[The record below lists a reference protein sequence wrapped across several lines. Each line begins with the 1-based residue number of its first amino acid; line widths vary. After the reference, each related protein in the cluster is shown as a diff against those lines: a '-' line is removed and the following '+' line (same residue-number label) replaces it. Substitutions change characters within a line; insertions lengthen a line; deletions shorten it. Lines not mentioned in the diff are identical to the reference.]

1 MQKKCTWPGI
11 TFVENRLTTP
21 ITDTIEED
29 SMAKKVGKLIREAR
43 TEAGLTQEQLARR
56 VKGVSADDIS
66 LAERGEKDLTQ
77 AELKEIARATGVTQK
92 SLIDAAKAEG
102 GTSGRS
108 GSSSAKGGKN
118 GSSSAKNGKSGSSSG
133 KISSSGKS
141 GSAGKT
147 SSGFKVSSDEKKMI
161 RAYREADPKIQAAV
175 KMILI
180 GSAGSEGSADAA
192 GDMLGTLLNGVKD
205 LLGR

>member
-92 SLIDAAKAEG
+92 SLIDAARAEG
-102 GTSGRS
+102 GTSAKS
-108 GSSSAKGGKN
+108 GSSSAKSGKS
-118 GSSSAKNGKSGSSSG
+118 GSSAKSGKTSSAGKSGSSSG
-133 KISSSGKS
+133 KTS
-141 GSAGKT
+141 SAGKT